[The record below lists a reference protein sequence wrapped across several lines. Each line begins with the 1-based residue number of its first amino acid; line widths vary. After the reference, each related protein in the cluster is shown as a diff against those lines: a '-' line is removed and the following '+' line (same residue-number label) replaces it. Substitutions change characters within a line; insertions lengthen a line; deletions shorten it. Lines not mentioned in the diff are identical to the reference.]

1 MKRRA
6 CRTRRRQG
14 ETAMDELVQVV
25 SSKTGLPAD
34 QARAAATATLDFVKG
49 KLPGPI
55 AGQIDGLVG
64 GGAGGSATDATGGMM
79 DQAKGMMGGMF
90 GGGEEKPS

>member
-1 MKRRA
+1 
-6 CRTRRRQG
+6 
-14 ETAMDELVQVV
+14 MDELVQVV

-49 KLPGPI
+49 KLPGPV
-55 AGQIDGLVG
+55 AGQIDGLL
-64 GGAGGSATDATGGMM
+64 GGAGSSTDAAGGVM

-90 GGGEEKPS
+90 GGKEENPS

>member
-1 MKRRA
+1 
-6 CRTRRRQG
+6 
-14 ETAMDELVQVV
+14 MDELVQTV

-49 KLPGPI
+49 RLPGPV
-55 AGQIDGLVG
+55 ASQIDGLLG
-64 GGAGGSATDATGGMM
+64 GGTGSSADTSGGMM

-90 GGGEEKPS
+90 GGGEENPH